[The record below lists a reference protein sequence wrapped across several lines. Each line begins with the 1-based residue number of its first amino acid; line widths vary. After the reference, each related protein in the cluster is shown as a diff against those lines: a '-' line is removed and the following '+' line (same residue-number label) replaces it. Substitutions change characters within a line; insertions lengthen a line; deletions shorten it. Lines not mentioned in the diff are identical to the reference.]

1 MARQVISLTDS
12 KCDAARYSSSGKG
25 NKLSDGGGL
34 YLLLKPSGSKSW
46 RLKYYRP
53 GGKEDLLVIGDYP
66 LVTLKMARQQ
76 REYAKALLSN
86 DIDPKEQRREDEV
99 IRQQERGNTFEVV
112 ARDWHKIMS
121 AKWSPDYASRYLKRM
136 EASLFSEIGRKPVST
151 LKTRDLIQP
160 IRKLETKG
168 TPDIAGR
175 MKMAI
180 TGIMRYAVQQGLIDS
195 NPALDL
201 VGCIAPRK
209 TKHRATLPLERLPE
223 FLAKVEGYGGR
234 LLTRLAMQITLLIFI
249 RSSELRF
256 ARWGEID
263 LDRSLWTIPGEREVI
278 EGVKH
283 SHRGAKMREP
293 HLVPLSRQ
301 AVSLLRQV
309 YELTGR
315 HALVFPGDHH
325 AWKPMSE
332 NTINAALRGLGYD
345 TKVDVCGHGFRTMAC
360 GSLVQSRLWQED
372 AVERQ
377 MSHQERKSERAAYTH
392 AAEFI
397 QERRLMMQ
405 WWADYLD
412 ANRGQHVTPFD
423 YANLLVEPLHE
434 NVNKVVFIRR
444 MLV

>member
-1 MARQVISLTDS
+1 M
-12 KCDAARYSSSGKG
+12 
-25 NKLSDGGGL
+25 
-34 YLLLKPSGSKSW
+34 
-46 RLKYYRP
+46 
-53 GGKEDLLVIGDYP
+53 
-66 LVTLKMARQQ
+66 
-76 REYAKALLSN
+76 
-86 DIDPKEQRREDEV
+86 
-99 IRQQERGNTFEVV
+99 
-112 ARDWHKIMS
+112 
-121 AKWSPDYASRYLKRM
+121 
-136 EASLFSEIGRKPVST
+136 
-151 LKTRDLIQP
+151 
-160 IRKLETKG
+160 
-168 TPDIAGR
+168 
-175 MKMAI
+175 
-180 TGIMRYAVQQGLIDS
+180 
-195 NPALDL
+195 
-201 VGCIAPRK
+201 
-209 TKHRATLPLERLPE
+209 
-223 FLAKVEGYGGR
+223 
-234 LLTRLAMQITLLIFI
+234 
-249 RSSELRF
+249 
-256 ARWGEID
+256 GEID
-263 LDRSLWTIPGEREVI
+263 LGRSLVTIPGEREVI
-278 EGVKH
+278 EGFKH

-423 YANLLVEPLHE
+423 YANLLAEPLHE

-444 MLV
+444 MVV